1 MHTNARSVTSVKSL
15 TLTVIRCCATQRRR
29 RGYGSRALV
38 PVTNCP
44 ADTAMSQT
52 CGETI
57 NLLPTLSNS
66 VKGSVQTIRRPTQ
79 LIAFA
84 PSALMRLTLYAET
97 GNIKQSINKSN
108 WCNLLPGILNSQTY
122 DLATNSIWEVINIY
136 PLINNDNN

>member
-1 MHTNARSVTSVKSL
+1 MLRVL
-15 TLTVIRCCATQRRR
+15 TLTVIRCCATERRR

-57 NLLPTLSNS
+57 NLLPTPSNS

-79 LIAFA
+79 LIPFA
-84 PSALMRLTLYAET
+84 PSTLMRLTPYAET
-97 GNIKQSINKSN
+97 GNIKQSIGKSN
-108 WCNLLPGILNSQTY
+108 WCTLLPGILNSQIY
-122 DLATNSIWEVINIY
+122 DLATNSVWEVINIDS
-136 PLINNDNN
+136 LINNDNNY